1 MDSVSC
7 VLDELCLAEGG
18 SRGGRM
24 GRRRHNNGGE
34 FKSKNLVAERK
45 RREKLSGRLLAL
57 RALVP
62 NITNMNKATI
72 VEDAITYIQEL
83 QQKVNFLKDQLFE
96 MEESS
101 EETLQPNKEETH
113 AAEEM
118 KFGIQTEVN
127 VTKIDGNKLWVKTV
141 LEKKRGGFTKLM
153 EAMTGFGFELTD
165 TSVTTSN
172 GVMMVSSCI
181 TVSHGKNKES
191 SEILPAPE
199 VNINSNEFQGFCCD
213 KLEVEQ
219 TRELMLE
226 IINGI

>member
-1 MDSVSC
+1 
-7 VLDELCLAEGG
+7 
-18 SRGGRM
+18 
-24 GRRRHNNGGE
+24 
-34 FKSKNLVAERK
+34 
-45 RREKLSGRLLAL
+45 
-57 RALVP
+57 
-62 NITNMNKATI
+62 MNKATI

-83 QQKVNFLKDQLFE
+83 QQKVDFLKDQLFE
-96 MEESS
+96 MEASS

-118 KFGIQTEVN
+118 KKFGIQTEVN

-181 TVSHGKNKES
+181 T
-191 SEILPAPE
+191 
-199 VNINSNEFQGFCCD
+199 GFCCD

>member
-57 RALVP
+57 RAL
-62 NITNMNKATI
+62 MNKATI

-118 KFGIQTEVN
+118 KKFGIQTEVN

-181 TVSHGKNKES
+181 T
-191 SEILPAPE
+191 
-199 VNINSNEFQGFCCD
+199 GFCCD

>member
-57 RALVP
+57 RAL
-62 NITNMNKATI
+62 MNKATI

-118 KFGIQTEVN
+118 KKFGIQ
-127 VTKIDGNKLWVKTV
+127 V
-141 LEKKRGGFTKLM
+141 L
-153 EAMTGFGFELTD
+153 
-165 TSVTTSN
+165 TTS
-172 GVMMVSSCI
+172 
-181 TVSHGKNKES
+181 
-191 SEILPAPE
+191 
-199 VNINSNEFQGFCCD
+199 
-213 KLEVEQ
+213 
-219 TRELMLE
+219 
-226 IINGI
+226 

>member
-57 RALVP
+57 RAL
-62 NITNMNKATI
+62 MNKATI

-181 TVSHGKNKES
+181 T
-191 SEILPAPE
+191 
-199 VNINSNEFQGFCCD
+199 GFCCD

-226 IINGI
+226 IINGK